1 MILLGPA
8 TLAELQQH
16 ERACK
21 ASVVLGSHGLAPP
34 ETFSLRK
41 ALIEPDDADKL
52 HLLNCGFA
60 ACTQGQ
66 SGRLADLDAELL
78 PPETRQR
85 ADSFLRPAPDSGRRP
100 LDLRAAPQ
108 LALLLACADAD
119 NGPWVIIDG
128 NHRAI
133 AQQLRHGSLAWVP
146 VFLCIHPAIATWSY
160 VPASFTQTAALV
172 AEQGG
177 RPSARQILRL
187 CARIEPHPQPQ
198 RDLTAACSGFAAWDE
213 LIRAA
218 EAEGMAPLLLRHL
231 TAATISLPDAARR
244 TLRLLSA
251 HHRQTNLI
259 LIKMLGRV
267 LTLLET
273 QGIPALAHGG
283 AALCQTL
290 YPEPGLRP
298 LSGLD
303 LLLADKDIAP
313 ACALLR
319 QHCFSVLAET
329 ETSAVLC
336 QTADGVDVS
345 LRLSSS
351 SQDFSK
357 LLRNA
362 VSCTADGV
370 RMRALAADEMLL
382 HLCSLA
388 CASCKLITSAD
399 IVGLL
404 ESRSD
409 LFSAQ

>member
-8 TLAELQQH
+8 TLAGLQQH
-16 ERACK
+16 ERTCETC
-21 ASVVLGSHGLAPP
+21 VVLGSHDLPPP
-34 ETFSLRK
+34 EVFSLRK
-41 ALIEPDDADKL
+41 ALIEPDDADRL

-66 SGRLADLDAELL
+66 SGRLTDLDAELL

-85 ADSFLRPAPDSGRRP
+85 AESFLCPAPDSGRRP
-100 LDLRAAPQ
+100 LDLRSAPQ
-108 LALLLACADAD
+108 LALVLACADAA

-146 VFLCIHPAIATWSY
+146 VFLCIHPAIATWPY
-160 VPASFTQTAALV
+160 VPASFRHAA
-172 AEQGG
+172 AQAG
-177 RPSARQILRL
+177 RPSVRQILRL
-187 CARIEPHPQPQ
+187 CARIEPHPQQQ

-231 TAATISLPDAARR
+231 TAANIILPDAARR
-244 TLRLLSA
+244 TLRLLSV
-251 HHRQTNLI
+251 HHRQTNHI
-259 LIKMLGRV
+259 LINMLGRV

-273 QGIPALAHGG
+273 QSIPALAHGG

-319 QHCFSVLAET
+319 RHCFSALAET

-336 QTADGVDVS
+336 QTADGVDVR
-345 LRLSSS
+345 LRLSAS
-351 SQDFSK
+351 SQDFSR

-362 VSCTADGV
+362 VSCAADGV

-382 HLCSLA
+382 HLRPLA
-388 CASCKLITSAD
+388 CASCKLIARAD
-399 IVGLL
+399 IAGLV

>member
-1 MILLGPA
+1 
-8 TLAELQQH
+8 
-16 ERACK
+16 
-21 ASVVLGSHGLAPP
+21 
-34 ETFSLRK
+34 
-41 ALIEPDDADKL
+41 
-52 HLLNCGFA
+52 
-60 ACTQGQ
+60 
-66 SGRLADLDAELL
+66 
-78 PPETRQR
+78 
-85 ADSFLRPAPDSGRRP
+85 
-100 LDLRAAPQ
+100 
-108 LALLLACADAD
+108 
-119 NGPWVIIDG
+119 VIIDG

-172 AEQGG
+172 AEQAG
-177 RPSARQILRL
+177 RPSAWQILRL
-187 CARIEPHPQPQ
+187 CARIEPHPQQQ
-198 RDLTAACSGFAAWDE
+198 RDLTVACSGFAAWDE

-218 EAEGMAPLLLRHL
+218 EAENMAPLLLRHL

-244 TLRLLSA
+244 TLRLLSV
-251 HHRQTNLI
+251 HHRQTNHI

-351 SQDFSK
+351 QDFSK